1 MEYNTHLNINDLKQN
16 DFKDEFTTDLTALVY
31 FMKDPLLRLEE
42 IVTNPD
48 FRQGKDTFFIGF
60 QITNVILNMIDTLT
74 PQLKESE
81 YAPIY
86 EASIKAMNTL
96 YRDKIF
102 SDIRKKYT
110 EAEEID
116 RSLVEVDELD
126 PEDVTSFS
134 DEDLYAHMDYTL
146 IPGLAF
152 INMAFYVTYKEQYD
166 LLKLEDIDNPEF
178 WYNKYFDLFIHNMN
192 YLNFVTFL

>member
-1 MEYNTHLNINDLKQN
+1 MEYNTHLNITDLKQN

-42 IVTNPD
+42 AAADPD
-48 FRQGKDTFFIGF
+48 FPQGKNIFFIGF
-60 QITNVILNMIDTLT
+60 QVTGVILNMIYTLV
-74 PQLKESE
+74 PQVKESE
-81 YAPIY
+81 YAHVY
-86 EASIKAMNTL
+86 EASVKAMNAL

-102 SDIRKKYT
+102 EDIRKKYT

-116 RSLVEVDELD
+116 RSLVEVGELD
-126 PEDVTSFS
+126 PEDVTAFT
-134 DEDLYAHMDYTL
+134 DEELYAHMDYTL

-152 INMAFYVTYKEQYD
+152 INMAFYVTYKNQYD

-192 YLNFVTFL
+192 YLSFVTSV